1 MLKTKLLWSLLLVTS
16 TVVLGQSK
24 TVTVPITPAK
34 PPQVAAAS
42 QTAES
47 IANVATKAGDYSSE
61 PAVIEKS
68 ESVYTMAADGTG
80 SRRQTIVVRVQ
91 SDAAVRQLGVLNVQF
106 AGNSEKVELTYVRV
120 RRPDGTVTE
129 TPVNEAI
136 EMPSPVTTQAPF
148 YSDLKQMQIPV
159 RNLRA
164 GDTLEW
170 QVNVRSTKAE
180 APGQFWGSEN
190 FVSDAVILAESL
202 ELRVPKNSY
211 VNVWSPKHKPAET
224 VDGEQRV
231 FRWTAVQL
239 KPTVGKEA
247 DAEKER
253 KKKHVLTDEEQLD
266 QELGIFP
273 DVAWSTFKSWE
284 AVGEWYR
291 SLEIDRV
298 APDAEVKAK
307 VAEITA
313 GKRVKK
319 RRSAPCTRM
328 LQRRFATSAWPL
340 ALADISRI
348 MLLKCS
354 KTSTATARISTRC
367 WPRC

>member
-1 MLKTKLLWSLLLVTS
+1 MQTTKLLWSLLLVTS
-16 TVVLGQSK
+16 TVALGQST

-34 PPQVAAAS
+34 PPQVAATS

-47 IANVATKAGDYSSE
+47 TANVATKAGDYSAE

-80 SRRQTIVVRVQ
+80 SRRQTFVVRVQ

-129 TPVNEAI
+129 TPVSEAI

-164 GDTLEW
+164 GDTLDW
-170 QVNVRSTKAE
+170 QVNVRSTKAL

-190 FVSDAVILAESL
+190 FVSDTVTLAESL
-202 ELRVPKNSY
+202 ELRVPKDSY
-211 VNVWSPKHKPAET
+211 VNVWSPKHKPTET

-231 FRWTAVQL
+231 FRWTTAQL

-253 KKKHVLTDEEQLD
+253 KKK
-266 QELGIFP
+266 
-273 DVAWSTFKSWE
+273 A
-284 AVGEWYR
+284 AA
-291 SLEIDRV
+291 DR
-298 APDAEVKAK
+298 AA
-307 VAEITA
+307 
-313 GKRVKK
+313 
-319 RRSAPCTRM
+319 
-328 LQRRFATSAWPL
+328 
-340 ALADISRI
+340 SRGPG
-348 MLLKCS
+348 
-354 KTSTATARISTRC
+354 RI
-367 WPRC
+367 